1 MPSDI
6 AEAEIETEVAVA
18 PEPAPEPTAAAAE
31 FAAPADAV
39 ADVVTATQQEALESI
54 ETAGAAVL
62 AGVGT
67 VQREIA
73 EFVADRIRTDF
84 DTQAALLRC
93 RSFSEVHSVQAEFL
107 RTAYDHYASEAS
119 RLVRLGGE
127 MVTRSL
133 DRGPN

>member
-1 MPSDI
+1 MPNDI
-6 AEAEIETEVAVA
+6 AEPEIETAA
-18 PEPAPEPTAAAAE
+18 AGAAEPAPKAE
-31 FAAPADAV
+31 AEQVAAPADTV
-39 ADVVTATQQEALESI
+39 VDVVTATQQEALESI

-107 RTAYDHYASEAS
+107 RTAYDNYASEAS

-127 MVTRSL
+127 MMTRSL
-133 DRGPN
+133 DRNPN